1 MAKKRN
7 LYLTSVPLSQAMDE
21 YVTRMADGLNS
32 RETQTVDV
40 GDALGRMT
48 SAPVFAKLSAPHY
61 NASAMDGISVKAD
74 STYHASETTPVKLKK
89 NRDYVVLNTG
99 APVPDDF
106 DAVIMIEDVVELD
119 EEFVEIRS
127 AATPWQHVR
136 PVGEDIVKGEL
147 ILPVRHVI
155 RPQDMG
161 ALLSGG
167 VTQVSVYRRIQV
179 GLIPTGSEITD
190 ITDPLPP
197 GKIIESNSKMF
208 KGLIETYGGR
218 TTAYPVVQ
226 DDPELL
232 KKAVLKGIQDN
243 DLLVI
248 NAGSS
253 AGTKDFTVDVL
264 RELGSVMF
272 HGIAIK
278 PGKPAILAEVEG
290 KPVVGIPG
298 YPVSAYVVFE
308 QIVKPLVYHY
318 QYQQPPEA
326 EIVEAV
332 LARRVVSSLK
342 HEEHIR
348 IKLGRVGDR
357 WIATPLSRGA
367 GVTMSL
373 VRADGMLTVP
383 QETEGHEKG
392 SLIQVR
398 LARPVREIQNT
409 LVSIGSHDLVMDLLA
424 NELQGRGSGIAL
436 SSAHTGSMGGLIALR
451 QGECHLAPVHLLD
464 EETGTYNRG
473 VVRSYFPG
481 KTMALIKLVKRSQ
494 GLMLQPGNPK
504 KVCSIQ
510 DLNRQD
516 VSMVNRQKGAGTRIL
531 LDYYLKRDGID
542 PLQIQG
548 YHREMTTHMAV
559 AVAVKSGSAD
569 CGMGVASAAAA
580 MDLDFLH
587 LDWEDYD
594 LLCDA
599 ETLETEAVKE
609 LLAVIRHPEFHQM
622 VQSMG
627 GYDLA
632 DAGSVELIQAT
643 AIK

>member
-21 YVTRMADGLNS
+21 YVNRMAGILNR
-32 RETQTVDV
+32 RETEWIDV

-48 SAPVFAKLSAPHY
+48 AAPVFAKLSAPHY
-61 NASAMDGISVKAD
+61 NASAMDGISVLA
-74 STYHASETTPVKLKK
+74 STTYTASETTPVQLKK
-89 NRDYVVLNTG
+89 NRDYIVLNTG
-99 APVPDDF
+99 APLPDEY
-106 DAVIMIEDVVELD
+106 DAVIMIEDVVEIDD
-119 EEFVEIRS
+119 ETVEIRS
-127 AATPWQHVR
+127 TATPWQHVR

-147 ILPVRHVI
+147 VLPVRHII

-208 KGLIETYGGR
+208 RGLIETYGGR
-218 TTAYPVVQ
+218 TTAYPIVQ
-226 DDPELL
+226 DDPDLL
-232 KKAVLKGIQDN
+232 KAAVLKGVREN
-243 DLLVI
+243 DVLVI

-264 RELGSVMF
+264 RELGTVVF

-278 PGKPAILAEVEG
+278 PGKPAILAEVKG

-318 QYQQPPEA
+318 QYQKPPGSVM
-326 EIVEAV
+326 IEAV

-348 IKLGRVGDR
+348 IKVGRVGDR

-383 QETEGHEKG
+383 QEVEGYEKG
-392 SLIQVR
+392 SLVPIR
-398 LARPVREIQNT
+398 LARPMDEIQNT

-424 NELQGRGSGIAL
+424 NELQHRGSGVAL
-436 SSAHTGSMGGLIALR
+436 SSAHTGSMGGVIAMR
-451 QGECHLAPVHLLD
+451 QGECHMAPVHLLD
-464 EETGTYNRG
+464 ETTGTYNSSM
-473 VVRSYFPG
+473 VRAYFPQ

-494 GLMLQPGNPK
+494 GLMLAPGNPK
-504 KVCSIQ
+504 NIQ
-510 DLNRQD
+510 GITDLTRTE

-531 LDYYLKRDGID
+531 LDYYLKREGID
-542 PLQIQG
+542 GSQLNG

-569 CGMGVASAAAA
+569 CGMGVASAASA
-580 MDLDFLH
+580 MELNFLH

-599 ETLETEAVKE
+599 TMLETPLMQE
-609 LLAVIRHPEFHQM
+609 LLAVIRDPEFQEM
-622 VQSMG
+622 VKDMG
-627 GYDLA
+627 GYDLTE
-632 DAGSVELIQAT
+632 AGQVEIIAPDPQ
-643 AIK
+643 

>member
-21 YVTRMADGLNS
+21 YVNRMADVLNR
-32 RETQTVDV
+32 REEECIDV

-48 SAPVFAKLSAPHY
+48 AAPVFAKLSAPHY
-61 NASAMDGISVKAD
+61 NASAMDGIAVRAA
-74 STYHASETTPVKLKK
+74 STYQASETTPVSLKK
-89 NRDYVVLNTG
+89 NQDFLVLNTG
-99 APVPDDF
+99 APLQDPF

-119 EEFVEIRS
+119 EETVEIRC

-147 ILPVRHVI
+147 ILPVRHII

-190 ITDPLPP
+190 MTDPLPP

-208 KGLIETYGGR
+208 RGLIETYGGR
-218 TTAYPVVQ
+218 TKAYPVVA
-226 DDPELL
+226 DDPALL
-232 KKAVLKGIQDN
+232 RQAVLAGVEEN

-264 RELGSVMF
+264 RELGTVMF

-278 PGKPAILAEVEG
+278 PGKPAILAEVKG

-318 QYQQPPEA
+318 QYQKPPEA
-326 EIVEAV
+326 QLIDAV
-332 LARRVVSSLK
+332 LSRRVVSSLK
-342 HEEHIR
+342 HEEHVR
-348 IKLGRVGDR
+348 IKLGRVEDT

-373 VRADGMLTVP
+373 VRADGMLRVP
-383 QETEGHEKG
+383 QEVEGYEKG
-392 SLIQVR
+392 TVIRVR
-398 LARPVREIQNT
+398 LARPLPEIQNT

-424 NELQGRGSGIAL
+424 NELQRQGGGVAL
-436 SSAHTGSMGGLIALR
+436 SSAHTGSLGGVIALR
-451 QGECHLAPVHLLD
+451 QGECHMAPIHLLD
-464 EETGTYNRG
+464 ESTGTYNQQ
-473 VVRSYFPG
+473 VIKAYFSG
-481 KTMALIKLVKRSQ
+481 KEMALIKLVKRSQ
-494 GLMLQPGNPK
+494 GLMLAPGNPK
-504 KVCSIQ
+504 NIMGIS
-510 DLNRQD
+510 DLARKD

-531 LDYYLKRDGID
+531 LDYYLKRAVLSGAD
-542 PLQIQG
+542 LQG

-559 AVAVKSGSAD
+559 AVAVKSGNAD
-569 CGMGVASAAAA
+569 CGIGVASAAAA

-594 LLCDA
+594 LLC
-599 ETLETEAVKE
+599 EARVLDTPAMQE
-609 LLAVIRHPEFHQM
+609 LLAVIR
-622 VQSMG
+622 QSSFRNIVNQMG
-627 GYDLA
+627 GYDLTE
-632 DAGSVELIQAT
+632 AGKVEIIT
-643 AIK
+643 F

>member
-504 KVCSIQ
+504 KICSIQ

>member
-1 MAKKRN
+1 MSKKRN

-21 YVTRMADGLNS
+21 YVTKMTGILNH
-32 RETQTVDV
+32 REVDQVDV

-48 SAPVFAKLSAPHY
+48 AAPVFAKLSAPHY
-61 NASAMDGISVKAD
+61 NASAMDGIAVSAK
-74 STYHASETTPVKLKK
+74 STYTASETTPVQLKK
-89 NRDYVVLNTG
+89 NQEYVVLNTG
-99 APVPDDF
+99 APLPEHF

-119 EEFVEIRS
+119 EETVEIRS

-147 ILPVRHVI
+147 ILPIRHII

-167 VTQVSVYRRIQV
+167 VTQVPVYRRIRV
-179 GLIPTGSEITD
+179 GVIPTGSEITD
-190 ITDPLPP
+190 MTDPLPP

-208 KGLIETYGGR
+208 RGLIETYGGR
-218 TTAYPVVQ
+218 TKAYPVVA
-226 DDPELL
+226 DDTELL
-232 KKAVLKGIQDN
+232 KKAILTGVEEN

-264 RELGSVMF
+264 RELGTVMF

-278 PGKPAILAEVEG
+278 PGKPAILAEVKG

-318 QYQQPPEA
+318 QYLKPPEA
-326 EIVEAV
+326 AMIEAV

-357 WIATPLSRGA
+357 WVATPLSRGA

-383 QETEGHEKG
+383 QEVEGYEKG
-392 SLIQVR
+392 TLIPVR
-398 LARPVREIQNT
+398 LARPMSEIQNT

-424 NELQGRGSGIAL
+424 NELQHQGSDVAL
-436 SSAHTGSMGGLIALR
+436 SSAHTGSMGGVIALR
-451 QGECHLAPVHLLD
+451 QGECHVAPIHLLD
-464 EETGTYNRG
+464 EATGTYNRQ
-473 VVRSYFPG
+473 VIKTYFPG
-481 KTMALIKLVKRSQ
+481 KEMVLIKLVKRSQ
-494 GLMLQPGNPK
+494 GLMLAPGNPK
-504 KVCSIQ
+504 NIIGIA
-510 DLNRQD
+510 DLARKD

-531 LDYYLKRDGID
+531 LDYYLKREGMTAET
-542 PLQIQG
+542 IQG

-569 CGMGVASAAAA
+569 CGMGVASAAAS

-587 LDWEDYD
+587 LDWEEYD
-594 LLCDA
+594 LLC
-599 ETLETEAVKE
+599 EAHLMESTALKE
-609 LLAVIRHPEFHQM
+609 LLTVIQHPDFHNT
-622 VQSMG
+622 VNEMG
-627 GYDLA
+627 GYDLT
-632 DAGSVELIQAT
+632 DAGKVEFITL
-643 AIK
+643 K

>member
-1 MAKKRN
+1 MSKKRN

-21 YVTRMADGLNS
+21 YVTKMADILNY
-32 RETQTVDV
+32 REVQQVDV

-48 SAPVFAKLSAPHY
+48 AAPVFAKLSAPHY
-61 NASAMDGISVKAD
+61 NASAMDGIAVSAK
-74 STYHASETTPVKLKK
+74 STYTASETTPVQLKK
-89 NRDYVVLNTG
+89 NQEYAVLNTG
-99 APVPDDF
+99 APLPDQF

-119 EEFVEIRS
+119 EETVEIRG

-147 ILPVRHVI
+147 ILPIRHII

-167 VTQVSVYRRIQV
+167 VTQVPVYRRIQV
-179 GLIPTGSEITD
+179 GVIPTGSEITD
-190 ITDPLPP
+190 MTDPLPP

-208 KGLIETYGGR
+208 RGLIETYGGR
-218 TTAYPVVQ
+218 TKAYPVVA

-232 KKAVLKGIQDN
+232 KKAILTGVEEN

-264 RELGSVMF
+264 RELGTVMF

-278 PGKPAILAEVEG
+278 PGKPAILAEVKG

-318 QYQQPPEA
+318 QYLKPPEA
-326 EIVEAV
+326 AMIEAV

-357 WIATPLSRGA
+357 WVATPLSRGA

-383 QETEGHEKG
+383 QEVEGYEKG
-392 SLIQVR
+392 TLIPVR
-398 LARPVREIQNT
+398 LARPMSEIQNT

-424 NELQGRGSGIAL
+424 NELQHQGSGVAL
-436 SSAHTGSMGGLIALR
+436 SSAHTGSMGGVIALR
-451 QGECHLAPVHLLD
+451 QGECHVAPIHLLD
-464 EETGTYNRG
+464 ETTGTYNRQIIKT
-473 VVRSYFPG
+473 YFPG
-481 KTMALIKLVKRSQ
+481 KEMVLIKLVKRSQ
-494 GLMLQPGNPK
+494 GLMLPPGNPK
-504 KVCSIQ
+504 NITGIA
-510 DLNRQD
+510 DLARKD

-531 LDYYLKRDGID
+531 LDYYLKREGMTAET
-542 PLQIQG
+542 IQG

-594 LLCDA
+594 LLCEA
-599 ETLETEAVKE
+599 HLLESSALKE
-609 LLAVIRHPEFHQM
+609 LLAVIKHPGFQM
-622 VQSMG
+622 IVNEMG
-627 GYDLA
+627 GYDLT
-632 DAGSVELIQAT
+632 DAGKVEVINL
-643 AIK
+643 K